1 MIQSNSTL
9 TVQGAWEVKRHFTLP
24 AMTHEHDAQMIAE
37 RLGRLPGVRGT
48 KTDVPRRRV
57 TVVYDVTRLDYRRVL
72 EALEKTG
79 FPAPESWWL
88 RLKASWLQNLDETGR
103 ENANAPE
110 APCCSNPK
118 GIAPTKRH

>member
-1 MIQSNSTL
+1 MTQSESNL

-24 AMTHEHDAQMIAE
+24 AMTHERDAQIIAE

-48 KTDVPRRRV
+48 KTDVSRHRV
-57 TVVYDVTRLDYRRVL
+57 TVVYDVTRLDYRSVVD
-72 EALEKTG
+72 ALAETG

-88 RLKASWLQNLDETGR
+88 RLKAKWLQSLDETGR